1 MRTFRERFIL
11 RTVRIWVYFPIQF
24 PIRVTQ
30 PPAAARRFF
39 LWSFLMVEHVLM
51 EATPATFKLTRE
63 MLNAIDAFGRAESR
77 NRSSAIRQ
85 LLKAGLRAKGL
96 VTAA

>member
-1 MRTFRERFIL
+1 
-11 RTVRIWVYFPIQF
+11 
-24 PIRVTQ
+24 
-30 PPAAARRFF
+30 
-39 LWSFLMVEHVLM
+39 MVEHVLM